1 MVSRRDQTK
10 SYLNEESG
18 FDEKLLH
25 NLEVILLNFIITFM
39 NIEWL

>member
-10 SYLNEESG
+10 SYFNEESG

-25 NLEVILLNFIITFM
+25 HLEVILFNVFITF
-39 NIEWL
+39 